1 MRHFWRIGLIVA
13 LLLCLVLP
21 GGNQRA
27 VEAQED
33 APTYAQ
39 QAQALWEDL
48 GVAERVGQVFLVTF
62 EGDNAPLDSDI
73 ADLILNYHVGGVLL
87 RAGNDNITGYSDPAN
102 APAQVAEL
110 AADLQRLTL
119 LGYSTAVSPEPTPE
133 PDATNEALPTAGIT
147 PSPTPITPT
156 NPIPLF
162 IALNQEGDG
171 PVYDHILD
179 GLTAVPNH
187 MALGATWKPD
197 NAKII
202 GKIVGRELSAMGI
215 NMFLGPSLDVLED
228 LTAAR
233 SSNIGARSF
242 GGDPYWVALMGKA
255 YVMGLHQGA
264 NGRLAVIAK
273 HFPALA
279 AAIGP
284 SIRKF
289 LPCARHWNNC

>member
-156 NPIPLF
+156 NPIPLSL
-162 IALNQEGDG
+162 I
-171 PVYDHILD
+171 HI
-179 GLTAVPNH
+179 
-187 MALGATWKPD
+187 
-197 NAKII
+197 
-202 GKIVGRELSAMGI
+202 
-215 NMFLGPSLDVLED
+215 
-228 LTAAR
+228 
-233 SSNIGARSF
+233 
-242 GGDPYWVALMGKA
+242 
-255 YVMGLHQGA
+255 
-264 NGRLAVIAK
+264 
-273 HFPALA
+273 
-279 AAIGP
+279 
-284 SIRKF
+284 
-289 LPCARHWNNC
+289 